1 MKTEKLCF
9 ATDKD
14 LMLWQEA
21 NCINCKKAVWYNQ
34 RLGKMPQYRCAIQ
47 KQIEAQAAGE
57 AEINERTYKATRC
70 KKCAFFKPKEER
82 PDAPA
87 EVLDFSKGES
97 LMKSDILI
105 VTEDANGKQVLQPAY
120 YDQDAPIPL
129 VATTKDTPLV
139 DVKGLLKQPAPKH
152 SDEEE
157 RKVLKKYNDYTEL
170 LAAVDQLPR
179 DISTHPDP
187 ALFKLSMETGVNYD
201 ALKEAERRMFDTL
214 YEKRQL
220 PPVFTETN
228 FKKQVKSDVH
238 TMLETFTWEE
248 NMMIA
253 FVPLVISH
261 IAWLY
266 AEKVMKYCAD
276 HRIPETVKL
285 SRAVKHV
292 RQEYIGSL
300 KKDLDAKH
308 ISRIEEQT
316 EQFCKLYANDFTIMW
331 YCVNSEYCKRYSEDE
346 LLPMRTDAYV
356 SILLC
361 RFLVAHNKRMDKIIE
376 AKMGFAQSIKN
387 PYMDKLET
395 CMDAYCGEHTIQN
408 TDNINA
414 CLRILEKNIKSINFE
429 IDDSEPK

>member
-1 MKTEKLCF
+1 MNTNKSCF
-9 ATDKD
+9 GSDKE
-14 LMLWQEA
+14 LMIWQDA
-21 NCINCKKAVWYNQ
+21 NCLQCKKAVWYNQ
-34 RLGKMPQYRCAIQ
+34 RLKKMPQYRCAIQ
-47 KQIEAQAAGE
+47 KQIEAQAAGQT
-57 AEINERTYKATRC
+57 EINERTYEATRC
-70 KKCAFFKPKEER
+70 KKCTFFKSKETSDV
-82 PDAPA
+82 PV

-97 LMKSDILI
+97 LMKSDILM

-129 VATTKDTPLV
+129 SVVPEDDSLLGQKPLYP
-139 DVKGLLKQPAPKH
+139 QN
-152 SDEEE
+152 SDEEVGE
-157 RKVLKKYNDYTEL
+157 MQKRHKFTTDFM
-170 LAAVDQLPR
+170 AAVDQYPK
-179 DISTHPDP
+179 DVSTHTDP
-187 ALFKLSMETGVNYD
+187 IHSNSPWKLELITMLSRMRS
-201 ALKEAERRMFDTL
+201 AECLTL
-214 YEKRQL
+214 SARKDSYLLCSPKQ
-220 PPVFTETN
+220 TS
-228 FKKQVKSDVH
+228 KKQVKSDVH

-276 HRIPETVKL
+276 HRISETVKL

-292 RQEYIGSL
+292 RQEYVDSL

-308 ISRIEEQT
+308 IGRIEEQT

-331 YCVNSEYCKRYSEDE
+331 YVVNSEFCKCYPNDE

-376 AKMGFAQSIKN
+376 AKIGFAQSIKN

-414 CLRILEKNIKSINFE
+414 CLRILEKNIKNINFE

>member
-9 ATDKD
+9 AIDKD

-47 KQIEAQAAGE
+47 KQIEVQAAGE

-97 LMKSDILI
+97 LMKSDM
-105 VTEDANGKQVLQPAY
+105 
-120 YDQDAPIPL
+120 PL
-129 VATTKDTPLV
+129 VATTKDAPLI
-139 DVKGLLKQPAPKH
+139 DAKGLLKQPTSKL
-152 SDEEE
+152 SDKETREALE
-157 RKVLKKYNDYTEL
+157 KCNYYTDL
-170 LAAVDQLPR
+170 LAGVDQLPR

-187 ALFKLSMETGVNYD
+187 ALFKLAMETGVDYD
-201 ALKEAERRMFDTL
+201 ALKDAERRMFDTL
-214 YEKRQL
+214 CEKGQL

-228 FKKQVKSDVH
+228 FKKQVKNDVH

-292 RQEYIGSL
+292 RQEYVGSL

-308 ISRIEEQT
+308 VSRIEEQT

-331 YCVNSEYCKRYSEDE
+331 YCVNSEYCKRYPDDE
-346 LLPMRTDAYV
+346 LLSMRTDAYV

-387 PYMDKLET
+387 PYMDKLES
-395 CMDAYCGEHTIQN
+395 CMDAYCGEYTIQN

>member
-1 MKTEKLCF
+1 MK
-9 ATDKD
+9 
-14 LMLWQEA
+14 
-21 NCINCKKAVWYNQ
+21 
-34 RLGKMPQYRCAIQ
+34 
-47 KQIEAQAAGE
+47 
-57 AEINERTYKATRC
+57 
-70 KKCAFFKPKEER
+70 
-82 PDAPA
+82 
-87 EVLDFSKGES
+87 
-97 LMKSDILI
+97 
-105 VTEDANGKQVLQPAY
+105 
-120 YDQDAPIPL
+120 
-129 VATTKDTPLV
+129 
-139 DVKGLLKQPAPKH
+139 
-152 SDEEE
+152 
-157 RKVLKKYNDYTEL
+157 
-170 LAAVDQLPR
+170 LA
-179 DISTHPDP
+179 
-187 ALFKLSMETGVNYD
+187 METGVDYD
-201 ALKEAERRMFDTL
+201 ALKDAERRMFDTL
-214 YEKRQL
+214 YERGQL

-248 NMMIA
+248 NMMIS

-266 AEKVMKYCAD
+266 AEKVITYCAD
-276 HRIPETVKL
+276 HLIHETVKL

-300 KKDLDAKH
+300 KKDLDVKH
-308 ISRIEEQT
+308 VSRIEEQT

-331 YCVNSEYCKRYSEDE
+331 YCVNSEFCKRYPDDE
-346 LLPMRTDAYV
+346 LLSMRTDAYV

-395 CMDAYCGEHTIQN
+395 CMDAYCGEYTIQN

>member
-14 LMLWQEA
+14 LMLWQDT

-34 RLGKMPQYRCAIQ
+34 RLCKMPQYRCAIQ

-57 AEINERTYKATRC
+57 TEINERTYEATRC
-70 KKCAFFKPKEER
+70 KKCTFFKSKGETSDTPV
-82 PDAPA
+82 

-97 LMKSDILI
+97 LMKSDILMI
-105 VTEDANGKQVLQPAY
+105 TEDVNGKQVLQSAY

-129 VATTKDTPLV
+129 SAVPEDVSLVEKRHKFTTDFM
-139 DVKGLLKQPAPKH
+139 
-152 SDEEE
+152 
-157 RKVLKKYNDYTEL
+157 
-170 LAAVDQLPR
+170 AAVDQYPK

-187 ALFKLSMETGVNYD
+187 ILFKLAMETGVDYD
-201 ALKEAERRMFDTL
+201 ALKDAERRMFDTIG
-214 YEKRQL
+214 KKGQL

-228 FKKQVKSDVH
+228 FKKQVKSNVH

-261 IAWLY
+261 IAWMY

-276 HRIPETVKL
+276 LRIPETVKL

-292 RQEYIGSL
+292 RQEYVDSL

-308 ISRIEEQT
+308 IGRIEKQT
-316 EQFCKLYANDFTIMW
+316 EQFCKLYANDFNIMW
-331 YCVNSEYCKRYSEDE
+331 NCVNSEFCKCYPNDE
-346 LLPMRTDAYV
+346 LLPMRTDAYI

-376 AKMGFAQSIKN
+376 EKIGFAQSIKN

-408 TDNINA
+408 TDNISA

>member
-1 MKTEKLCF
+1 MNTNKSCF
-9 ATDKD
+9 DSDKE
-14 LMLWQEA
+14 LMIWQDT
-21 NCINCKKAVWYNQ
+21 NCLQCKKAVWYNQ
-34 RLGKMPQYRCAIQ
+34 RLKKMPQYRCAIQ
-47 KQIEAQAAGE
+47 KQIEAQAAGQT
-57 AEINERTYKATRC
+57 EINERTYEATRC
-70 KKCAFFKPKEER
+70 KKCTFFKSKGETS
-82 PDAPA
+82 DAPV

-97 LMKSDILI
+97 LMKSDILM
-105 VTEDANGKQVLQPAY
+105 VTEGANGKQVLQPAY

-129 VATTKDTPLV
+129 SVVPED
-139 DVKGLLKQPAPKH
+139 DSLLGQKSLYPQN
-152 SDEEE
+152 SDEEVRE
-157 RKVLKKYNDYTEL
+157 MQKRHKFTTDFM
-170 LAAVDQLPR
+170 AAVDQYPK

-187 ALFKLSMETGVNYD
+187 ILFKLAMETGVDYD
-201 ALKEAERRMFDTL
+201 ALKDAERRMFDNIC
-214 YEKRQL
+214 EKGQL

-285 SRAVKHV
+285 SRVVKHV
-292 RQEYIGSL
+292 RQEYVDSL

-308 ISRIEEQT
+308 IGRIEEQT

-331 YCVNSEYCKRYSEDE
+331 YLVNSEFCKCYPNDE

-376 AKMGFAQSIKN
+376 AKIGFAQSIKN

-414 CLRILEKNIKSINFE
+414 CLRILEKNIKNINFE

>member
-1 MKTEKLCF
+1 
-9 ATDKD
+9 
-14 LMLWQEA
+14 
-21 NCINCKKAVWYNQ
+21 
-34 RLGKMPQYRCAIQ
+34 MPV
-47 KQIEAQAAGE
+47 
-57 AEINERTYKATRC
+57 
-70 KKCAFFKPKEER
+70 
-82 PDAPA
+82 

-97 LMKSDILI
+97 LMKSDILM
-105 VTEDANGKQVLQPAY
+105 VTEGANGKQVLQPAY

-129 VATTKDTPLV
+129 SVVPEDDSLFGQKSLYP
-139 DVKGLLKQPAPKH
+139 QN
-152 SDEEE
+152 SDEEVRE
-157 RKVLKKYNDYTEL
+157 MQKRHKFTTGFM
-170 LAAVDQLPR
+170 AAVDQYPK

-187 ALFKLSMETGVNYD
+187 ILFKLAMETGVDYD
-201 ALKEAERRMFDTL
+201 ALKDAERRMFDNIC
-214 YEKRQL
+214 EKGQL

-292 RQEYIGSL
+292 RQEYVDSL

-308 ISRIEEQT
+308 IGRIEEQT

-331 YCVNSEYCKRYSEDE
+331 YVVNSEFCKCYPNDE

-376 AKMGFAQSIKN
+376 AKIGFAQSIKN

>member
-1 MKTEKLCF
+1 MK
-9 ATDKD
+9 
-14 LMLWQEA
+14 
-21 NCINCKKAVWYNQ
+21 
-34 RLGKMPQYRCAIQ
+34 
-47 KQIEAQAAGE
+47 
-57 AEINERTYKATRC
+57 
-70 KKCAFFKPKEER
+70 
-82 PDAPA
+82 
-87 EVLDFSKGES
+87 
-97 LMKSDILI
+97 
-105 VTEDANGKQVLQPAY
+105 
-120 YDQDAPIPL
+120 
-129 VATTKDTPLV
+129 
-139 DVKGLLKQPAPKH
+139 
-152 SDEEE
+152 
-157 RKVLKKYNDYTEL
+157 
-170 LAAVDQLPR
+170 LA
-179 DISTHPDP
+179 
-187 ALFKLSMETGVNYD
+187 METGVDYN
-201 ALKEAERRMFDTL
+201 ALKDAERRMFDTL
-214 YEKRQL
+214 YERGQL

-266 AEKVMKYCAD
+266 AEKVITYCAD
-276 HRIPETVKL
+276 RRIPETVKL

-292 RQEYIGSL
+292 RQEYLDSL

-331 YCVNSEYCKRYSEDE
+331 YCVNSEFCRCYPGDE
-346 LLPMRTDAYV
+346 LLLMRTDAYV

-395 CMDAYCGEHTIQN
+395 CMDAYCGEYTIQN

-414 CLRILEKNIKSINFE
+414 CLRVLEKNIKSINFE

>member
-9 ATDKD
+9 TTDKD

-57 AEINERTYKATRC
+57 TEINERTYEATRGKQC
-70 KKCAFFKPKEER
+70 TFFKSKEEH
-82 PDAPA
+82 PCAPA
-87 EVLDFSKGES
+87 EVLDFSKGKS
-97 LMKSDILI
+97 LMKADVLI
-105 VTEDANGKQVLQPAY
+105 VTEDDSEKQKLQQAY
-120 YDQDAPIPL
+120 YDQDAPMPL
-129 VATTKDTPLV
+129 ATLSEDEFSPSS
-139 DVKGLLKQPAPKH
+139 LKSLFPH
-152 SDEEE
+152 YSDDEVRET
-157 RKVLKKYNDYTEL
+157 LKRHQITNGFM
-170 LAAVDQLPR
+170 AAVDQLPR
-179 DISTHPDP
+179 DISTCADP
-187 ALFKLSMETGVNYD
+187 ALMKLAMETGVDYD
-201 ALKEAERRMFDTL
+201 ALKDAERRMFETIHG
-214 YEKRQL
+214 KGQL
-220 PPVFTETN
+220 PPAFNETN

-238 TMLETFTWEE
+238 AMLETFTWEE

-261 IAWLY
+261 IAWIY

-292 RQEYIGSL
+292 RQQYIDSL
-300 KKDLDAKH
+300 KKDLDAAH
-308 ISRIEEQT
+308 IRRIEEQT

-331 YCVNSEYCKRYSEDE
+331 YCVNSEFCKCYPDDR
-346 LLPMRTDAYV
+346 LLLMRTDAYV

-361 RFLVAHNKRMDKIIE
+361 RFLVAHNKRMDNIIE

-395 CMDAYCGEHTIQN
+395 CMDAYCGEYTIQN